1 MTAAE
6 LHKELLTYIDPQ
18 KVDLLPRFFKTGP
31 GQYGEGDKFL
41 GVTVPN
47 THKVAKLGKDLS
59 MSEIENLLHS
69 SWHEDRLLALII
81 LVNQFKKAD
90 QVGQKIIY
98 DFYLANTSHINNWD
112 LVDTSAS
119 NIVGAYLYIVLRST
133 KPLQYLASSDL
144 LWERRIAMIAT
155 LYFIVQG
162 SSKECIEIA
171 TILIDDT
178 HDLMHKAV
186 GWMLREMGKRVSADE
201 LREFLEIHAATMP
214 RTTLRYAIEHFSP
227 EERKKWLAK
236 RAESGVLLKHKQLST
251 TSGIL

>member
-1 MTAAE
+1 MNAKELHQQLVTYINPQKAE
-6 LHKELLTYIDPQ
+6 LF
-18 KVDLLPRFFKTGP
+18 PRFFKTGP

-47 THKVAKLGKDLS
+47 TRKVAKLGKDLS
-59 MSEIENLLHS
+59 MEEIEKLLHS
-69 SWHEDRLLALII
+69 QWHEDRLLALII
-81 LVNQFKKAD
+81 LVNQYKKSD
-90 QVGQKIIY
+90 QAGQKTIY
-98 DFYLANTSHINNWD
+98 DFYLANTERINNWD

-119 NIVGAYLYIVLRST
+119 NIVGAHLSIVLRST
-133 KPLQYLASSDL
+133 KPLKRLATSDS

-162 SSKECIEIA
+162 SSQECIEIA

-227 EERKKWLAK
+227 EERKMWLAK
-236 RAESGVLLKHKQLST
+236 RSAAGV
-251 TSGIL
+251 

>member
-1 MTAAE
+1 MTAKQLHQLLLEHVNLQKAE
-6 LHKELLTYIDPQ
+6 LF
-18 KVDLLPRFFKTGP
+18 PRFFKTGP
-31 GQYGEGDKFL
+31 GEYGEGDQFL

-47 THKVAKLGKDLS
+47 IRKVAKQGKDLS
-59 MSEIENLLHS
+59 LEEIQNLLHS
-69 SWHEDRLLALII
+69 TWHEDRLLALII
-81 LVNQFKKAD
+81 LVNQFKQAEP
-90 QVGQKIIY
+90 QQQKTIY
-98 DFYLANTSHINNWD
+98 DFYLVNTKYINNWD

-119 NIVGAYLYIVLRST
+119 NIVGRYLFAYPNHQIL
-133 KPLQYLASSDL
+133 KELAVSKL

-171 TILIDDT
+171 TILIDDK

-201 LREFLEIHAATMP
+201 LRDFLTIHAATMP

-227 EERKKWLAK
+227 EERKMWLAK
-236 RAESGVLLKHKQLST
+236 RSQAGV
-251 TSGIL
+251 

>member
-6 LHKELLTYIDPQ
+6 LHKLLLGYVDPQ
-18 KVDLLPRFFKTGP
+18 KAALFPRFFKTGP

-47 THKVAKLGKDLS
+47 TRNVAKVGKDLS
-59 MSEIENLLHS
+59 MSEVEKLLHS
-69 SWHEDRLLALII
+69 PWHEDRLLALII
-81 LVNQFKKAD
+81 LVSQFKKAD
-90 QVGQKIIY
+90 QRRQKVIY
-98 DFYLANTSHINNWD
+98 DFYLANTAHINNWD

-119 NIVGAYLYIVLRST
+119 NIVGAYLYAVPNGTTSLKR
-133 KPLQYLASSDL
+133 LATSNL

-162 SSKECIEIA
+162 SGKECIQIA

-186 GWMLREMGKRVSADE
+186 GWMLREMGKRVSVDE
-201 LREFLEIHAATMP
+201 LRDFLEIHAATMP

-227 EERKKWLAK
+227 EERKMWLAK
-236 RAESGVLLKHKQLST
+236 KFA
-251 TSGIL
+251 

>member
-6 LHKELLTYIDPQ
+6 LHKELLTHIDAQ
-18 KVDLLPRFFKTGP
+18 KADLFPRFFKTGP

-47 THKVAKLGKDLS
+47 VRKVAKIGKDIT
-59 MSEIENLLHS
+59 MEEIEKLLHS
-69 SWHEDRLLALII
+69 QWHEDRLLALII
-81 LVNQFKKAD
+81 MVNQFKKAD
-90 QVGQKIIY
+90 SGGQKKIY
-98 DFYLANTSHINNWD
+98 DFYLANTIYVNNWD

-119 NIVGAYLYIVLRST
+119 NIVGAYSYIVLRSI
-133 KPLQYLASSDL
+133 KSMKRLASSDL
-144 LWERRIAMIAT
+144 IWERRIAMIAT

-201 LREFLEIHAATMP
+201 LRGFLEIHAATMP

-227 EERKKWLAK
+227 EERKMWLAK
-236 RAESGVLLKHKQLST
+236 RGQVGVS
-251 TSGIL
+251 